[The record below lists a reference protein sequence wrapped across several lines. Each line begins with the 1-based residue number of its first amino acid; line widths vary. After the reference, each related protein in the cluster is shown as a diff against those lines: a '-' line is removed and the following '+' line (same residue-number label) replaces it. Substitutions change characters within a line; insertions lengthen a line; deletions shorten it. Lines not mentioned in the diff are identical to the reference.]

1 MNLDVF
7 NKILRNGAITR
18 EKTVSK
24 MIKILKVTK
33 NQGNP
38 GFLDENI
45 NNIIEM
51 LRIMIIF
58 NKY

>member
-1 MNLDVF
+1 MNSDVF

-18 EKTVSK
+18 EKTVPK

-33 NQGNP
+33 NQENP

-45 NNIIEM
+45 NNIIKM
-51 LRIMIIF
+51 LRIMII
-58 NKY
+58 YQ

>member
-1 MNLDVF
+1 MNSDVF

-33 NQGNP
+33 NQENP
-38 GFLDENI
+38 GFLDESI
-45 NNIIEM
+45 DNIIEM

-58 NKY
+58 Q

>member
-38 GFLDENI
+38 GFLDESI